1 MPEKVAEDL
10 SKYLL
15 CPMPGL
21 VVHLHVGEGDT
32 VEPGQP
38 LGVVEAMKMENV
50 LLAEKKGTVVNIP
63 VSIGDSLQVDDI
75 IMEFQPEV
83 SP

>member
-1 MPEKVAEDL
+1 
-10 SKYLL
+10 
-15 CPMPGL
+15 MPGL

>member
-1 MPEKVAEDL
+1 MPRL
-10 SKYLL
+10 
-15 CPMPGL
+15 PGL

-50 LLAEKKGTVVNIP
+50 LLAEKKGTVINIP
-63 VSIGDSLQVDDI
+63 VSVGDSLQADDI
-75 IMEFQPEV
+75 IMEFQAEATP
-83 SP
+83 

>member
-1 MPEKVAEDL
+1 
-10 SKYLL
+10 
-15 CPMPGL
+15 MPGL
-21 VVHLHVGEGDT
+21 VVELMATVGDE

-50 LLAEKKGTVVNIP
+50 LLAEKKGIVKSVP
-63 VSIGDSLQVDDI
+63 VSVGDSLQVDDV
-75 IMEFQPEV
+75 IMEFQSGD